1 MRSTRLWITALS
13 CGLTTAAFGCN
24 AVLGLDKL
32 SVGAVD
38 GGSHHPKPQGG
49 NTSAGGTSSGGSAG
63 VAGED
68 SGGTGGAAAGSG
80 GGPSDSGPDAPV
92 GDCTTNDECSARLT
106 KARVD
111 AGGDGGVVPAVCVKP
126 DHHCAPLL
134 SEDCDTITGDYHDDN
149 AVILGSLFSTKGAQA
164 ATNIP
169 RQQSAMLAIEEVNA
183 AGGVPGPSIAASR
196 HLVLVSCDESTNLVR
211 AGTHLVNELR
221 VPAIVGPNTSQDT
234 LDLSNKLSIAGGTVV
249 MTPTGVAS
257 SIANLTDD
265 DLTWL
270 MVPSDVQRAPLM
282 INQINDLEEQIKN
295 DKGVPHVKLGVV
307 YRNDALGIGTRTSL
321 DSLIFNG
328 KPITDAINLGQNVK
342 ISPYDPTQ
350 ADQNT
355 IVTDYVK
362 FEPDIVVL
370 AGTAEAVTKVMV
382 PLEQKLPSGDAGV
395 GKRPYYVLIDSVK
408 VPDLQTAVTG
418 NDDLRHRVRGTG
430 ITPSAASAMVY
441 TSFQVAYTTRYN
453 VMGAAAKTSG
463 MGPSYDALYGIAYA
477 LAATKDE
484 PASGRAVAKGLRML
498 AGGSTVIQNSGT
510 NVLAAFQKLAAGE
523 KITAIGTF
531 GPLDWDTNGAVVG
544 GTLEMWCLGGS
555 SMTPAYQSSGL
566 NYDIKAQKFS
576 GQYTQCGP

>member
-1 MRSTRLWITALS
+1 MRSTGLWFTALS
-13 CGLTTAAFGCN
+13 CALTTAAFGCN

-32 SVGAVD
+32 SVGTVD
-38 GGSHHPKPQGG
+38 AGTHHMKPQGG
-49 NTSAGGTSSGGSAG
+49 GTSADGSTGGSAG
-63 VAGED
+63 AAGGG
-68 SGGTGGAAAGSG
+68 SGGTTGGTGGSA
-80 GGPSDSGPDAPV
+80 PTDSGADAQR
-92 GDCTTNDECSARLT
+92 GDCTTNDECIARLT
-106 KARVD
+106 KASVD

-134 SEDCDTITGDYHDDN
+134 SEDCATVTGDYHDDN

-164 ATNIP
+164 ATNLP

-183 AGGVPGPSIAASR
+183 VGGVPGSSIAASR
-196 HLVLVSCDESTNLVR
+196 HLVLVSCDESTNLMR
-211 AGTHLVNELR
+211 AGAHLVKELH

-234 LDLSNKLSIAGGTVV
+234 LDISNKLSIAGGTVV

-257 SIANLTDD
+257 SIADLTDD

-282 INQINDLEEQIKN
+282 INQINELEAQVKKN
-295 DKGVPHVKLGVV
+295 KGVSRVKLGVV

-321 DSLIFNG
+321 DSLVFNG
-328 KPITDAINLGQNVK
+328 KPISDAINLGQNVK

-350 ADQNT
+350 PDQNT

-382 PLEQKLPSGDAGV
+382 PFEQKLPTGDAGV
-395 GKRPYYVLIDSVK
+395 GKRPFYVLIDSVK
-408 VPDLQTAVTG
+408 VPDLITAVTG
-418 NDDLRHRVRGTG
+418 NDDLRRRVRGTG
-430 ITPSAASAMVY
+430 ITPSAASAPVN
-441 TSFQVAYTTRYN
+441 TSFQVDYTSRYP
-453 VMGAAAKTSG
+453 GSSAKISG
-463 MGPSYDALYGIAYA
+463 MGPSYDAAYAIAYA
-477 LAATKDE
+477 LAATKDM
-484 PASGRAVAKGLRML
+484 PASGRAVATGLRML

-510 NVLAAFQKLAAGE
+510 KVLAAFQKLAAGE
-523 KITAIGTF
+523 KITAVGTF

-544 GTLEMWCLGGS
+544 GTLEMWCIDGS
-555 SMTPAYQSSGL
+555 GATPAYQSSGL
-566 NYDIKAQKFS
+566 TFDIKAQKFS